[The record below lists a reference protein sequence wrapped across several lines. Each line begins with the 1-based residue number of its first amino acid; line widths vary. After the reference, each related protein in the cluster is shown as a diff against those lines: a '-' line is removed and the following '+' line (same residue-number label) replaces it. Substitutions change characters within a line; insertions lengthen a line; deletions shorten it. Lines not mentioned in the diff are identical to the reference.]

1 MNDECDDNESSW
13 QPDQAKK
20 PVTDREKFSSS
31 EITAT
36 SKRRKF
42 LRQATAGLTALGS
55 SAALSATRPESWLEA
70 GSGFSNYGQP
80 DTDGNRIIRWISA
93 NPSVSGE
100 GASWTPLHELQGTIT
115 PNGLHF
121 ERHHNGVPEI
131 DPELWTL
138 TLYGQVKQALS
149 FNLEA
154 LRQYPMESRIGFIE
168 CGGNSNALWQENP
181 IQAAAGH
188 LHGLVSCA
196 EWTGVRLSILLEEA
210 GLKDDA
216 QWLISDGY
224 DASGV
229 TTSIPLHKCL
239 DDVLLVLYQ
248 NGEPLRREN
257 GFPARLFVPG
267 WEGIVNTK
275 WIRSLRLSAKPL
287 WSRFDTVSYTDLY
300 KDGHADRMSFTMGV
314 KSVITSPSLGNSL
327 QPGFTE
333 IRGLAWSGAGFIE
346 RVEVSADA
354 GENWHEAKLQQPVL
368 DKSLTRFTIAWQW
381 DGKPCVLMSRAVDSA
396 GREQPTRKAL
406 IDEKGINV
414 YYHYNAILAWAVLAD
429 GTLEHVYS

>member
-1 MNDECDDNESSW
+1 
-13 QPDQAKK
+13 
-20 PVTDREKFSSS
+20 
-31 EITAT
+31 
-36 SKRRKF
+36 
-42 LRQATAGLTALGS
+42 
-55 SAALSATRPESWLEA
+55 
-70 GSGFSNYGQP
+70 
-80 DTDGNRIIRWISA
+80 
-93 NPSVSGE
+93 
-100 GASWTPLHELQGTIT
+100 
-115 PNGLHF
+115 
-121 ERHHNGVPEI
+121 GVPQI
-131 DPELWTL
+131 DPDIWTL
-138 TLYGQVKQALS
+138 TVHGQVKQALS
-149 FNLEA
+149 FNLET
-154 LRQYPMESRIGFIE
+154 LHRYPMQSRIGFIE
-168 CGGNSNALWQENP
+168 CGGNSNALWHENP
-181 IQAAAGH
+181 VQAAAGH

-229 TTSIPLHKCL
+229 TTSIPLEKCL

-275 WIRSLRLSAKPL
+275 WLRSLQLSTQPL

-314 KSVITSPSLGNSL
+314 KSLITSPSVGDSL
-327 QPGFTE
+327 HPGFTE

-346 RVEVSADA
+346 RVEISADA
-354 GENWHEAKLQQPVL
+354 GESWHPAKLQQPVL

-381 DGKPCVLMSRAVDSA
+381 DGKPCVLMSRAIDSA
-396 GREQPTRKAL
+396 GRHQPTRKAL
-406 IDEKGINV
+406 IDEKGINA

-429 GTLEHVYS
+429 GSLEHVYS

>member
-1 MNDECDDNESSW
+1 MNDESDDKHSKR
-13 QPDQAKK
+13 QPNRARKS
-20 PVTDREKFSSS
+20 VTVPKNFLSSS
-31 EITAT
+31 STET
-36 SKRRKF
+36 SRRRKF

-55 SAALSATRPESWLEA
+55 TAALPATRPDSWSVA
-70 GSGFSNYGQP
+70 GSGFSNYGEP
-80 DTDGNRIIRWISA
+80 DTDGNGIIRWISA
-93 NPSVSGE
+93 NPSVTGE

-131 DPELWTL
+131 DPKLWTL
-138 TLYGQVKQALS
+138 SVHGHVKQPLS
-149 FNLEA
+149 FTLDT
-154 LRQYPMESRIGFIE
+154 LQRYPVESRIGFIE
-168 CGGNSNALWQENP
+168 CGGNSNALWHENP
-181 IQAAAGH
+181 VQAAAGH

-229 TTSIPLHKCL
+229 TTSIPLDKCL

-275 WIRSLRLSAKPL
+275 WLRSLQLSTKPL

-314 KSVITSPSLGNSL
+314 KSVITSPSPGDLL

-333 IRGLAWSGAGFIE
+333 IRGLAWSGAGLIE

-354 GENWHEAKLQQPVL
+354 GENWHQAKLQQPVL

-396 GREQPTRKAL
+396 GRHQPTRKVL
-406 IDEKGINV
+406 IDEKGINA